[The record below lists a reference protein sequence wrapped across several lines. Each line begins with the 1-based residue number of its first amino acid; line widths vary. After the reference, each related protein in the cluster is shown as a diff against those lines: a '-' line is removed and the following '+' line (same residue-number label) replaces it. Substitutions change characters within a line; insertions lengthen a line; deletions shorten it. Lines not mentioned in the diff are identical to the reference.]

1 MIVEFE
7 GKKPKIS
14 EGAFI
19 FETAVIIGDVEV
31 EEGASIWY
39 GAVLRGDI
47 GKIVVKRNANIQDNA
62 VLHVDENGLCIIGE
76 NVTVGHNAIIHSAN
90 IGDNT
95 LIGMGATIL
104 SNAKIGKNCII
115 GAQALVLENATF
127 EDNSLIVGV
136 PAKAVRKVS
145 KEEEAHLV
153 EHALDYKSLAGRYF
167 KK

>member
-31 EEGASIWY
+31 EEGVSIWY
-39 GAVLRGDI
+39 GVVLRGDI
-47 GKIVVKRNANIQDNA
+47 GKIVVKRNSNIQDNA

-115 GAQALVLENATF
+115 GSQALVLENTTF
-127 EDNSLIVGV
+127 EDNSLRVGV

-153 EHALDYKSLAGRYF
+153 EHALNYKSLAGRYF

>member
-19 FETAVIIGDVEV
+19 FETAIIIGDVEV
-31 EEGASIWY
+31 EEGVNIWY

-47 GKIVVKRNANIQDNA
+47 GKIIVKRNSNIQDNA

-115 GAQALVLENATF
+115 GAQALVLENTTF

-145 KEEEAHLV
+145 KEEEVHLI
-153 EHALDYKSLAGRYF
+153 EHALNYKSLAGRYF